1 MNLDTKDINKKV
13 SVLVATGETNPMIN
27 MHRLMKNRLAL
38 STVITTLIILVVSI
52 LLASVLVYFA
62 VNVVST
68 RVQQESLS
76 ISDLHI
82 WVPAT
87 TTDPVEAAMMITNT
101 GGRDVVI
108 SQVQVLGQPCSSIF
122 YLYTVKADDLTQGL
136 TYTTAASGPT
146 LDSVTVG
153 TFANQLATAPAN
165 LVLPSGDTMVVY
177 ILNPGSVSVNEVGL
191 TVGLT
196 VFTAQAMYYKECNV
210 QAYMGA

>member
-1 MNLDTKDINKKV
+1 
-13 SVLVATGETNPMIN
+13 MIR

-82 WVPAT
+82 WVPADT
-87 TTDPVEAAMMITNT
+87 TTNPVEGAMLVTNT

-108 SQVQVLGQPCSSIF
+108 SQIQVLGVPCTDIF
-122 YLYTVKADDLTQGL
+122 YLYTVKADDLSQGL
-136 TYTTAASGPT
+136 AYTTAATGPT
-146 LDSVTVG
+146 LATVTVG
-153 TFANQLATAPAN
+153 TFTNSLAAAPAN
-165 LVLPSGDTMVVY
+165 LVLPSGDSMVVY
-177 ILNPGSVSVNEVGL
+177 ILSPGSVSVNEIGL
-191 TVGLT
+191 TVGFT